1 MIENIEKI
9 DIAKGVRACFVK
21 ADHFKTNI
29 MSVHI
34 ILPLESDMEANS
46 LLCYLLR
53 RRCAKYPSM
62 TSLNRR
68 LAELYGASLAC
79 GISKNGDSQDICF
92 RMVSVSDRFALEDEG
107 ISKSCTELLLDV
119 LFDPKLENGNFC
131 EEDIELEKRLL
142 VEKIDGEFSE
152 KRVYAKDRLIEEMFK
167 GKPYGVGRF
176 GKRDEIKNVT
186 NERLLASWKAYLEN
200 AVIQFN
206 FVGQIDDGV
215 KELLKEKFSSID
227 RSNVVKIETEFEAS
241 AKEVKKVDEKLA
253 VKQGKLVMGLRT
265 GLENSEED
273 FFPTRVMA
281 DMFGGGPYSKLFMNV
296 REKMSLCYYC
306 SARFSKDK
314 GIIIIQSGIEDE
326 NEQKATD
333 AILKELDNMKNGNFT
348 EEEIENS
355 KKGLTDAF
363 MSVGDTP
370 ESIDAWIG
378 TRVLD
383 EEIILPQDYAE
394 KINEVTAEQIRSAAE
409 KVTLDTIYMLSGD
422 GSVSE
427 E

>member
-1 MIENIEKI
+1 MIENIEKTE
-9 DIAKGVRACFVK
+9 IARGVRACFVNS
-21 ADHFKTNI
+21 DRFKTNI

-34 ILPLESDMEANS
+34 VLPLESDMEANA
-46 LLCYLLR
+46 LLCYMLR

-62 TSLNRR
+62 THLNRR

-92 RMVSVSDRFALEDEG
+92 RIVSVSDRFALSDEG
-107 ISKSCTELLLDV
+107 ISKNCTELLLDV
-119 LFDPKLENGNFC
+119 LFDPKLENGKFC

-142 VEKIDGEFSE
+142 IEKIEGEFSE
-152 KRVYAKDRLIEEMFK
+152 KRVYAKDRLIEEMFRGSAY
-167 GKPYGVGRF
+167 GKGRF
-176 GKRDEIKNVT
+176 GDKDEIKNVT
-186 NERLLASWKAYLEN
+186 NERLLKAWKSYLEN
-200 AVIQFN
+200 AIIQFN
-206 FVGQIDDGV
+206 FVGETDESVED
-215 KELLKEKFSSID
+215 LLKEKFASID
-227 RSNVVKIETEFEAS
+227 RSNVVEIKTEFKAV
-241 AKEVKKVDEKLA
+241 ADDVKKVDEKLA

-265 GLENSEED
+265 GLESEDEN
-273 FFPTRVMA
+273 FFPTRVMT

-314 GIIIIQSGIEDE
+314 GIILVQSGIEDE
-326 NEQKATD
+326 NEKKATD
-333 AILKELDNMKNGNFT
+333 AILAELDNMKKGNFT
-348 EEEIENS
+348 SEEIENS

-363 MSVGDTP
+363 LSVGDTP

-378 TRVLD
+378 ARVLED
-383 EEIILPQDYAE
+383 DIILPQLYAE
-394 KINEVTAEQIRSAAE
+394 KINLVTAEEIREAAE

-422 GSVSE
+422 GSISE

>member
-9 DIAKGVRACFVK
+9 EIAKGVRACVVK

-46 LLCYLLR
+46 LLCYMLR

-92 RMVSVSDRFALEDEG
+92 RIVSVSDRFALSDEG

-119 LFDPKLENGNFC
+119 LFEPKLENGNFC

-152 KRVYAKDRLIEEMFK
+152 KRIYAKDRLIEEMFK

-186 NERLLASWKAYLEN
+186 NERLLAAWKAYLEN
-200 AVIQFN
+200 AIIQFN

-215 KELLKEKFSSID
+215 TELLKEKFSSID

-241 AKEVKKVDEKLA
+241 AEEVKKVDEKLA

-265 GLENSEED
+265 GLESSEED

-314 GIIIIQSGIEDE
+314 GIIVIQSGIEDE
-326 NEQKATD
+326 NEKKATD
-333 AILKELDNMKNGNFT
+333 AILAELDNMKNGNFT
-348 EEEIENS
+348 AEEIENS

-370 ESIDAWIG
+370 ESIDAWVG

-394 KINEVTAEQIRSAAE
+394 KINSVTAEQIRSAAE

>member
-265 GLENSEED
+265 GLESSDED

-306 SARFSKDK
+306 SARFAKDK

-348 EEEIENS
+348 AEEIENS

-370 ESIDAWIG
+370 ESIDAWVG

>member
-1 MIENIEKI
+1 MIENIEKF
-9 DIAKGVRACFVK
+9 DIANGVRACFVR

-62 TSLNRR
+62 TLLNRR

-92 RMVSVSDRFALEDEG
+92 RIVSVSDRFALSDEG

-152 KRVYAKDRLIEEMFK
+152 KRIYAKDRLIEEMFK

-186 NERLLASWKAYLEN
+186 NERLLASWKSYLEN
-200 AVIQFN
+200 AIIQFS
-206 FVGQIDDGV
+206 FVGQIDDEV
-215 KELLKEKFSSID
+215 KELLKAKFASID
-227 RSNVVKIETEFEAS
+227 RSNVVKIETEFEPS

-265 GLENSEED
+265 GLESSEED

-326 NEQKATD
+326 NEKKATD
-333 AILKELDNMKNGNFT
+333 AILGELDNMKNGNFT
-348 EEEIENS
+348 AEEIENS

-370 ESIDAWIG
+370 ESIDAWVG

-394 KINEVTAEQIRSAAE
+394 KINSVTAEQIRSAAE

>member
-9 DIAKGVRACFVK
+9 DIANGVRACFVR

-62 TSLNRR
+62 TLLNRR

-92 RMVSVSDRFALEDEG
+92 RIVSVSDRFALSDEG

-152 KRVYAKDRLIEEMFK
+152 KRIYAKDRLIEEMFK
-167 GKPYGVGRF
+167 GKSYGTGRF

-186 NERLLASWKAYLEN
+186 NERLLDSWKSYLEN
-200 AVIQFN
+200 AIIQFN
-206 FVGQIDDGV
+206 FVGQIDDEV
-215 KELLKEKFSSID
+215 KDLLKEKFASID
-227 RSNVVKIETEFEAS
+227 RSNVVKIETEFEPS

-265 GLENSEED
+265 GLESSEED

-326 NEQKATD
+326 NEKKATD
-333 AILKELDNMKNGNFT
+333 AILGELDNMKNGNFT
-348 EEEIENS
+348 AEEIENS

-370 ESIDAWIG
+370 ESIDAWVG

-394 KINEVTAEQIRSAAE
+394 KINSVTAEQIRSAAE

>member
-9 DIAKGVRACFVK
+9 EIADGVRACFVNS
-21 ADHFKTNI
+21 DRFKTNI

-34 ILPLESDMEANS
+34 VLPLESDMEANS
-46 LLCYLLR
+46 LLCYMLR

-62 TSLNRR
+62 TYLNRR

-92 RMVSVSDRFALEDEG
+92 RIVSVSDRFALSDEG
-107 ISKSCTELLLDV
+107 ISKNCTELLLDV
-119 LFDPKLENGNFC
+119 LFDPKLENGKFC
-131 EEDIELEKRLL
+131 DEDIELEKRLL
-142 VEKIDGEFSE
+142 IEKIEGEFSE

-167 GKPYGVGRF
+167 GSAYGKGRF
-176 GKRDEIKNVT
+176 GDKDEIKNVT
-186 NERLLASWKAYLEN
+186 NERLLKAWKSYLEN
-200 AVIQFN
+200 AIIQFN
-206 FVGQIDDGV
+206 FVGETDESV
-215 KELLKEKFSSID
+215 KDLLCEKFASID
-227 RSNVVKIETEFEAS
+227 RSNVVKIETEFKAT
-241 AKEVKKVDEKLA
+241 ADEVKKVDEKLA

-265 GLENSEED
+265 GLESEDEN
-273 FFPTRVMA
+273 FFPTRVMT

-314 GIIIIQSGIEDE
+314 GIILVQSGIEDE
-326 NEQKATD
+326 NEKKATD
-333 AILKELDNMKNGNFT
+333 AILAELDNMKNGNFT
-348 EEEIENS
+348 PEEIENS

-363 MSVGDTP
+363 LSVGDTP

-378 TRVLD
+378 ARVLEND
-383 EEIILPQDYAE
+383 IILPQEYAE
-394 KINEVTAEQIRSAAE
+394 KINLVTAEEIKKAAE
-409 KVTLDTIYMLSGD
+409 KVTLDTVYMLSGD
-422 GSVSE
+422 GTASE

>member
-9 DIAKGVRACFVK
+9 EIANGVRACFVNS
-21 ADHFKTNI
+21 DRFKTNI

-34 ILPLESDMEANS
+34 VLPLESDMEANS
-46 LLCYLLR
+46 LLCYMLR

-62 TSLNRR
+62 TYLNRR

-92 RMVSVSDRFALEDEG
+92 RIVSVSDRFALSDEG
-107 ISKSCTELLLDV
+107 ISKNCTELLLDV
-119 LFDPKLENGNFC
+119 LFAPKLENGKFC
-131 EEDIELEKRLL
+131 DEDIELEKRLL
-142 VEKIDGEFSE
+142 IEKIEGEFSE
-152 KRVYAKDRLIEEMFK
+152 KRVYAKDRLVEEMFK
-167 GKPYGVGRF
+167 GSAYGKGRF
-176 GKRDEIKNVT
+176 GDKDEIKNVT
-186 NERLLASWKAYLEN
+186 NERLLKAWKSYLEN

-206 FVGQIDDGV
+206 FVGETDESV
-215 KELLKEKFSSID
+215 KALLCEKFASID
-227 RSNVVKIETEFEAS
+227 RSNVVKIETEFKATVD
-241 AKEVKKVDEKLA
+241 EVKKVDEKLA

-265 GLENSEED
+265 GLESENEN
-273 FFPTRVMA
+273 FFPTRVMT

-314 GIIIIQSGIEDE
+314 GIILVQSGIEDE
-326 NEQKATD
+326 NEKKATD
-333 AILKELDNMKNGNFT
+333 AILAELDNMKKGNFT
-348 EEEIENS
+348 SEEIENS

-363 MSVGDTP
+363 LSVGDTP

-378 TRVLD
+378 ARVL
-383 EEIILPQDYAE
+383 EEDIILPQEYAE
-394 KINEVTAEQIRSAAE
+394 KINLVTAEEIKAAAE

-422 GSVSE
+422 GTASE